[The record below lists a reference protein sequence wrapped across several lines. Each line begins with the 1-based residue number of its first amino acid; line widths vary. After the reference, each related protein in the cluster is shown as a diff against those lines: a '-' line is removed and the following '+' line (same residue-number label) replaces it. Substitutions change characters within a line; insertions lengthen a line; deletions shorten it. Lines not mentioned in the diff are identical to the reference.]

1 MTQKSITYQI
11 FSHDPDRYGTVSFC
25 PTIPWNTSRVEYKVT
40 NLNTY
45 CNFLITTKDDYL
57 IIEDKESQIRAHYNL
72 TDRTSYDI
80 DELPSMLTDM
90 FSDSGVT
97 ATMNE
102 CGCLV
107 LTGTHEFKITECS
120 HRVKLLLGLY
130 NLKLPIESVNGTIV
144 CSSTPQLTYANV
156 LYLKS
161 YQGNPVGL
169 MINEQNYHAPC
180 IYRVNQF
187 LKPGLP
193 VISNVKGDRIIVNAE
208 AAKNIT
214 MELVDFMYEPIVL
227 KSPMFVTLKMKII
240 ANDKA
245 LY

>member
-11 FSHDPDRYGTVSFC
+11 FSQDPKHYGTVSFC
-25 PTIPWNTSRVEYKVT
+25 PTIPWNTSRVEYRVI
-40 NLNTY
+40 NVNTY
-45 CNFLITTKDDYL
+45 CNLLITTKDDY
-57 IIEDKESQIRAHYNL
+57 IVIEDDEPHPRMEYKF

-80 DELPSMLTDM
+80 DELPTMLTEM
-90 FSDSGVT
+90 FSDSAVT
-97 ATMNE
+97 VTMND
-102 CGCLV
+102 CGCLE
-107 LTGTHEFKITECS
+107 LTGAQNIKITDAS

-130 NLKLPIESVNGTIV
+130 NMKLPIESVDRKIT
-144 CSSTPQLTYANV
+144 CESTPMLSYANV

-169 MINEQNYHAPC
+169 LINEHSHTAPC

-193 VISNVKGDRIIVNAE
+193 VISNVKGDKIVVNAE

-214 MELVDFMYEPIVL
+214 MELVDFMYEPVVL
-227 KSPMFVTLKMKII
+227 KSPMFVTLKIKII